1 MLHTEPMSI
10 YFNKLI
16 EEAKVDDNIPEII
29 PTQIELLKQ
38 FCIEHQECIQDV
50 TYTIVNTYVQSV
62 IVKIYLTN
70 HTYLSY
76 ELRRSVTHVKLRTSY
91 ERSNC
96 IRSFYMDTSYDISSL
111 SSKYK
116 NLLYWFKV
124 SLLLAA
130 KVIDKMYRTDRI
142 LRISYGSEL

>member
-10 YFNKLI
+10 YFNELI
-16 EEAKVDDNIPEII
+16 EEAKVADVSEII
-29 PTQIELLKQ
+29 LTQVELLKQ
-38 FCIEHQECIQDV
+38 FCIEHQECIRDI
-50 TYTIVNTYVQSV
+50 TYDIVNTCVQTV